1 MKPAPLLVCALVAC
15 CSILAEAAEPVTL
28 KVGGVDKPISSDLF
42 GVFFE
47 DINYAADGGLYAEL
61 IQNRSFDYSPVE
73 RTDWSAL
80 SFWEV
85 VRRDGGE
92 GNVVLDL
99 ARPLHPNNPHYAVLE
114 VGRVGGGV
122 GLSNAGFDG
131 VPVEAGKSYRV
142 SFFAMPLYLDQRWGG
157 RQANDKTPPH
167 RLVARLE
174 SKDGR
179 LLGETTFEVGGS
191 KWRRVAGQI
200 EANETDADARF
211 VLLSETQGGIALDM
225 ISLFPADTFKG
236 RENGLRRD
244 LAETIADLHPKF
256 VRFPGGCLVHGNGL
270 PNMYRWKDTV
280 GPIQERRSQP
290 NLWGYH
296 QTVGMGYFEYFQ
308 FCEDSGAKPM
318 PIVPAAVSC
327 QNSAHTGGAGQDG
340 LRMEE
345 MPAYI
350 QELIDLV
357 EWANGPPTTRW
368 GAVRAAAGHPEPFG
382 LEYLGVGNEDHITP
396 EFEERFEMIYE
407 ALHDRC
413 PEITVIGTVG
423 PFPDGEDWEAGWQIA
438 NRLRVPIVDEHYYK
452 PSGWFLE
459 NAGRYDAFDRSRS
472 KVYVGEYAAHDHD
485 RQSTLRSAL
494 AEAAYMTQLE
504 RNGDIVAMASYA
516 PLLAKNGHTQW
527 RPDLVYFDNSAVY
540 PTINYYVQKLFG
552 ANSGDKLFELE
563 LPKSAKFYASAVLD
577 SASGDA
583 IVKIVNPTSEAIPLR
598 LDLTAL
604 ATSAKTAKVWTL
616 AGEADATNPTSAQYR
631 NRPVV
636 EPEETTISI
645 DESSPFTAPAH
656 SLTVLRLAGRRS

>member
-1 MKPAPLLVCALVAC
+1 MKPAPLLVCVLVAC
-15 CSILAEAAEPVTL
+15 CSILARATEPVTL
-28 KVGGVDKPISSDLF
+28 KVSGATKSISSDLF

-47 DINYAADGGLYAEL
+47 DINYSADGGLYAEL
-61 IQNRSFDYSPVE
+61 IQNRSFDYSPIE
-73 RTDWSAL
+73 RTDWNAL

-92 GNVVLDL
+92 GNVALDL

-122 GLSNAGFDG
+122 GLCNAGFDG

-157 RQANDKTPPH
+157 RQADDKTPPH

-174 SKDGR
+174 SKDGK
-179 LLGETTFEVGGS
+179 LLGETVLEIRGS
-191 KWRRVAGQI
+191 KWQQVAGQI
-200 EANETDADARF
+200 EAKESDADARF

-225 ISLFPADTFKG
+225 ISVFPTDTFNG

-244 LAETIADLHPKF
+244 LAEAIADLHPKF

-280 GPIQERRSQP
+280 GPIQERRAQP

-296 QTVGMGYFEYFQ
+296 QTVGLGYFEYFQ
-308 FCEDSGAKPM
+308 FCEDIGAKPM

-327 QNSAHTGGAGQDG
+327 QNSAHTAGAGQDG
-340 LRMEE
+340 LPMDE

-357 EWANGPPTTRW
+357 EWANGPPTSRW

-407 ALHDRC
+407 ALRERC

-423 PFPDGEDWEAGWQIA
+423 PFPDGDDWDAGWRIA

-452 PSGWFLE
+452 PPGWFLE
-459 NAGRYDAFDRSRS
+459 NAGRYDVFDRSRS

-504 RNGDIVAMASYA
+504 RNGDVVAMASYA

-527 RPDLVYFDNSAVY
+527 RPDLVYFDNQAVY

-552 ANSGDKLFELE
+552 VNSGDKSLSVEVPPESGLF
-563 LPKSAKFYASAVLD
+563 ASAVYD
-577 SASGDA
+577 SPSGEA
-583 IVKIVNPTSEAIPLR
+583 IIKIVNPTAETKSVR
-598 LDLTAL
+598 LDLSAL
-604 ATSAKTAKVWTL
+604 PSSTDEATQWTL
-616 AGEADATNPTSAQYR
+616 SGDPLATNPSHQGEVS
-631 NRPVV
+631 RPVLRPV
-636 EPEETTISI
+636 ESKTTVG
-645 DESSPFTAPAH
+645 THAVAAH
-656 SLTVLRLAGRRS
+656 SLTVLRFPCQAEAR

>member
-1 MKPAPLLVCALVAC
+1 MKSAPLLVCALVAC
-15 CSILAEAAEPVTL
+15 CSILAQAAGPVTL
-28 KVGGVDKPISSDLF
+28 KVGAIAKPISPDLF

-47 DINYAADGGLYAEL
+47 DINYSADGGLYAEL

-73 RTDWSAL
+73 QIDWNAL

-167 RLVARLE
+167 RLVARFE
-174 SKDGR
+174 SKEGK
-179 LLGETTFEVGGS
+179 LLGETAFEIGGS
-191 KWRRVAGQI
+191 KWQQVAGQI
-200 EANETDADARF
+200 EANETDSDARF
-211 VLLSETQGGIALDM
+211 VLLSETQGGIAIDM
-225 ISLFPADTFKG
+225 ISVLPTDTFKG

-244 LAETIADLHPKF
+244 LAEVIADLSPKF

-280 GPIQERRSQP
+280 GPIQERRAQP

-296 QTVGMGYFEYFQ
+296 QTVGLGYFEYFQ
-308 FCEDSGAKPM
+308 FCEDIDAKPM

-327 QNSAHTGGAGQDG
+327 QNSAHTAGAGQDG
-340 LRMEE
+340 LPREE

-350 QELIDLV
+350 QELVDLV
-357 EWANGPPTTRW
+357 EWANGPPTSRW

-407 ALHDRC
+407 ALRERC

-452 PSGWFLE
+452 PPGWFLE
-459 NAGRYDAFDRSRS
+459 NASRYDTFDRTRS
-472 KVYVGEYAAHDHD
+472 KVYVGEYAAHDRD

-504 RNGDIVAMASYA
+504 RNGDVVAMASYA

-527 RPDLVYFDNSAVY
+527 RPDLVYFDNSTVY

-552 ANSGDKLFELE
+552 VNSGDKSLSVEVPPESGLF
-563 LPKSAKFYASAVLD
+563 ASAVYD
-577 SASGDA
+577 SPSGEA
-583 IVKIVNPTSEAIPLR
+583 IIKIVNPTAETKSVR
-598 LDLTAL
+598 LDLSAL
-604 ATSAKTAKVWTL
+604 PSSTDEATQWTL
-616 AGEADATNPTSAQYR
+616 SGDPLATNPNHQGEVS
-631 NRPVV
+631 RPVLRPV
-636 EPEETTISI
+636 ESKTTVGTHAI
-645 DESSPFTAPAH
+645 AAH
-656 SLTVLRLAGRRS
+656 SLTVLRFPCLAEAR

>member
-1 MKPAPLLVCALVAC
+1 MKPSLLLLGAVIAG
-15 CSILAEAAEPVTL
+15 CSSLAAAAEPTTL
-28 KVGGVDKPISSDLF
+28 SVRGPGKPISSDLF

-61 IQNRSFDYSPVE
+61 IQNRSFDYSPIE
-73 RTDWSAL
+73 RTDWNAL

-122 GLSNAGFDG
+122 GLANAGFDG
-131 VPVEAGKSYRV
+131 VPVEAAKTYRV
-142 SFFAMPLYLDQRWGG
+142 SFFAMPLYLDHRWGG
-157 RQANDKTPPH
+157 RQANDQTPPH
-167 RLVARLE
+167 RLIARLE
-174 SKDGR
+174 SKDGKP
-179 LLGETTFEVGGS
+179 LGETTFEVTGS
-191 KWRRVAGQI
+191 KWRRVTGQI
-200 EANETDADARF
+200 EATDTDPDARF
-211 VLLSETQGGIALDM
+211 VLLSETQGGIALDV
-225 ISLFPADTFKG
+225 ISLFPSDTFKG
-236 RENGLRRD
+236 RVNGLRRD
-244 LAETIADLHPKF
+244 LAESIAGLHPRF

-280 GPIQERRSQP
+280 GPIEQRRAQP
-290 NLWGYH
+290 NIWGYH
-296 QTVGMGYFEYFQ
+296 QSVGLGYFEYFQ
-308 FCEDSGAKPM
+308 FCEDIGAKPA

-340 LRMEE
+340 LPMEE

-350 QELIDLV
+350 QEIVDLV
-357 EWANGPPTTRW
+357 EWANGPPTSRW

-396 EFEERFEMIYE
+396 EFEERFEMIDE
-407 ALHDRC
+407 ALRERC

-423 PFPDGEDWEAGWQIA
+423 PFPDGTDWEEGWRIA
-438 NRLRVPIVDEHYYK
+438 NRLRVPIVDEHYYR
-452 PSGWFLE
+452 PPGWFLE

-472 KVYVGEYAAHDHD
+472 KVYVGEYAAHDRD

-504 RNGDIVAMASYA
+504 RNGDVVVMASYA

-527 RPDLVYFDNSAVY
+527 RPDLVYFDNQAVY

-552 ANSGDKLFELE
+552 ANAGDKLLE
-563 LPKSAKFYASAVLD
+563 LDLTGETGLFTSAVLD
-577 SASGDA
+577 SATGEV
-583 IVKIVNPTSEAIPLR
+583 ILKIVNPESDSRALR

-604 ATSAKTAKVWTL
+604 PSPAKRAKVWTL
-616 AGEADATNPTSAQYR
+616 VGDPDATNPTSAQEAS
-631 NRPVV
+631 RPVL
-636 EPEETTISI
+636 EPKEATMAIA
-645 DESSPFTAPAH
+645 DAAHLTAPAH
-656 SLTVLRLAGRRS
+656 SLTVLRFASEEP